1 MEKFSLNIDYCLKDE
16 QELDDK
22 EKLLINKA
30 LQATEKSYNP
40 YSHFSVGAAVLLD
53 NDSIV
58 LGTNQENIAYPS
70 GLCAER
76 TALFAS
82 RLQEGKVKC
91 IAIAARG
98 ENGQI
103 ATAYPCGACRQ
114 VMMEFE
120 KNISKQNI
128 KVLIL
133 KSDSKVLCFNTVEAL
148 LPFSFDF

>member
-1 MEKFSLNIDYCLKDE
+1 MEKLSWNIDYCLMDK

-22 EKLLINKA
+22 EQLLIDTA
-30 LQATEKSYNP
+30 LEATKKSYNP

-53 NDSIV
+53 DGSIV
-58 LGTNQENIAYPS
+58 VGTNQENVAYPS

-82 RLQEGKVKC
+82 RLKEGKICC
-91 IAIAARG
+91 IAIAARN
-98 ENGQI
+98 ENNEI
-103 ATAYPCGACRQ
+103 STAYPCGACRQ

-120 KNISKQNI
+120 KNISKQKI

-133 KSDSKVLCFNTVEAL
+133 KDDNKILCFNSIDSL